1 MQREIDLIFNDTYIQ
16 RGKQFLRPEP
26 VETTPPSPEQLRPL
40 LAHKY
45 CYPSGHCS
53 LSEFVDSIV
62 TETVSSSDTR
72 QQLYATENVA
82 TPHFLVNRP
91 TSSVSPIPTHP
102 WMYRGLLEETK
113 LPPPPGYTY
122 PPAQIE
128 DIEGKRPPIGIPLQ
142 IKPSVRQN
150 QSPGLQTQPP
160 ELQTHPLRLQIQSPE
175 LQTHPL
181 RLQIQSPELQN
192 KPPGLQNKSP
202 GLHIYIY
209 IYINK

>member
-1 MQREIDLIFNDTYIQ
+1 MADFNFPLSLQQQLNPGSTILPVNNNHLIYTKEMQREIDLIFNDTYVQ

-45 CYPSGHCS
+45 CYPGGHCS
-53 LSEFVDSIV
+53 LSEFVDTIV

-91 TSSVSPIPTHP
+91 TSTVSPIPTNP

-113 LPPPPGYTY
+113 LPPPPSTSIH
-122 PPAQIE
+122 QH
-128 DIEGKRPPIGIPLQ
+128 K
-142 IKPSVRQN
+142 
-150 QSPGLQTQPP
+150 
-160 ELQTHPLRLQIQSPE
+160 
-175 LQTHPL
+175 
-181 RLQIQSPELQN
+181 
-192 KPPGLQNKSP
+192 
-202 GLHIYIY
+202 
-209 IYINK
+209 